1 MLYKLAHIL
10 RDKFGFLWNII
21 EWLNSLVF
29 ALTHRAALKE
39 IPELLRKFSDKFTLR
54 LAEPADAAPLAT
66 FFAEQPEEAF
76 KFFKPHAFDEKSLL
90 KIIKNRAFLT
100 FLVLDDEK
108 IVGYFFMRCFVNGKS
123 FKGYIVDNAYKG
135 RGIAKL
141 EGLAM
146 NDVNALL
153 GLRMFG
159 SISPQNPASMAVAKA
174 VNEVKVLET
183 LENGDLYIEF
193 LPKKAMS
200 GEMA

>member
-10 RDKFGFLWNII
+10 RDRFGFIWNMV
-21 EWLNSLVF
+21 EWLNAFVF
-29 ALTHRAALKE
+29 AVMHKKQLAE
-39 IPELLRKFSDKFTLR
+39 IPEILQGFSSKFTLR
-54 LAEPADAAPLAT
+54 LAAIADVKSLAK

-76 KFFKPHAFDEKSLL
+76 KFFRPHNFDEKSLAR
-90 KIIKNRAFLT
+90 IIKNKAFLT
-100 FLVLDDEK
+100 FLVLDGEK
-108 IVGYFFMRCFVNGKS
+108 IVGYFFLRCFVNGKS

-146 NDVNALL
+146 NKINEGL

-159 SISPQNPASMAVAKA
+159 SISPENPASMAVAKA
-174 VNEVKVLET
+174 VNEIKVLET

-193 LPKKAMS
+193 LPRKVV
-200 GEMA
+200 